1 MAEQRRFSRVRRLR
15 PFFLVLFCLALAG
28 APARANDSL
37 SWDKKQNRVDAQ
49 IQHAS
54 LPKVLKKIAAATGWK
69 IYMEP
74 GAAANVSVK
83 FKNLPE
89 DEALRRLLGK
99 VNFFRDETNGVPRLF
114 VFSTV
119 STAVTQ
125 VVSAGPKKD
134 YRIPNELPVKLKPR
148 SKETIDQLAKRLGA
162 VIVSRDDKLGLY
174 RLRFADAN
182 SADASLQS
190 LNSDPSVDAVQ
201 PQSAFG

>member
-1 MAEQRRFSRVRRLR
+1 M
-15 PFFLVLFCLALAG
+15 
-28 APARANDSL
+28 
-37 SWDKKQNRVDAQ
+37 
-49 IQHAS
+49 
-54 LPKVLKKIAAATGWK
+54 KKIAGATGWK

-74 GAAANVSVK
+74 GAVANVSVK

-119 STAVTQ
+119 STAATQ

-134 YRIPNELPVKLKPR
+134 YRIPNELLVKLKPR

-162 VIVSRDDKLGLY
+162 AIVSRDDKLGLY

-182 SADASLQS
+182 SADASPR
-190 LNSDPSVDAVQ
+190 NIC
-201 PQSAFG
+201 